1 MATGLLETG
10 PKLDWTRD
18 NKIFDRYQIWKEKVE
33 LIFSSALE
41 ESSSKQKVSY
51 LRYWMG
57 EQGIPLVK
65 KWTALGK
72 LDFSSA
78 EEDALSSGYILQN
91 YWNLLEAEFKPKG
104 NKLLSVIE
112 LWTRS
117 KQGSKTLNEWL
128 TYVYNL
134 VESCD
139 YGDSNERIIRDVL
152 IIGCNSDKA
161 KDKIVR
167 QGEKIKLQDVI
178 EILQLEDST
187 RQTLTE
193 MTSTTQKI
201 HYASYEKKKGTGKKQ
216 KFQSNSNSSSSSS
229 SGQKQDSTGSQK
241 LCYRCSKN
249 YTKGHEKVCKAL
261 NAKCNACGVEG
272 HFEIACKKSGN
283 FPKKSSSKFQ
293 KPGSTGRM
301 NIASA
306 VEEPAL
312 QADFFDEKGILKEYK
327 PKSMYVLSGTSDD
340 KPIMIEFG
348 CGLTPLSF
356 DRKLT
361 LQADTGADMNAINKK
376 TFDELFPD
384 VELEESTHIL
394 QNFDKRLIK
403 PIGSFRCFLRWKGH
417 KYRVKFEVMG
427 IETPNLL
434 SRETTFLMGILK
446 KCLSVEKTQ
455 NEPSNQISS
464 PPVSGHSVP
473 PTEAAPVPLTE
484 GASCH
489 SVPPTEAAP
498 VPLTEG
504 VSCHSVPLTETAPL
518 TSTEVER
525 SQMNCASIS
534 DTAETPDSSSV
545 RVVGSNNHSLS
556 ITDLPLTQEKVETTY
571 ADVFQGLGK
580 FPGEPY
586 KLRLKPDA
594 VPAKHRPRRVPVHLQ
609 DAFHEEI
616 ERLVKIDVLEKVT
629 EPTEWVNSFVI
640 VEKVIDSSNAHS
652 PNHVIKKSIR
662 LCIDPKDLN
671 EALEREPYYSRSI
684 DELISMF
691 AGAKVF
697 TIVDMDK
704 GYWQVVLHPE
714 SRKLTCMAF
723 DIGRY
728 QFKRLPMGSKVAS
741 DIFQRMLDS
750 VYIGLPGVTGIADD
764 MVIFGRN
771 EEEHD
776 RNLILFLETT
786 RKNGLVLNKKKL
798 QFKKEEVSFFGHRW
812 NSTGISPD
820 PKKTESILKMQFPP
834 DKETMHSFLGL
845 VNFLNRYTPK
855 LAELCSP
862 LRKLI
867 LKDSHYSPGDPEH
880 AAFDAIK
887 AEFKKKIIL
896 PYFDRN
902 KETILQ
908 TDASK
913 KGFGAVI
920 LQEEQ
925 PIYYASRAL
934 TSAEKNYQN
943 LEREAQAA
951 VWGMEKFHYFLYGRK
966 FILQTDQKPLVSI
979 FRKHMI
985 DVSPRIQRIT
995 IRAWQY
1001 DFVPQHIPGR
1011 INVIADSLSRVTP
1024 LEFQDSNAEKDI
1036 LAVNFLQ
1043 YSSIEERER
1052 DEMLQETSKDKEL
1065 QSLKHYIS
1073 TGWPSKRSQI
1083 PVSLHPYWNYRDE
1096 LTVESGILMKNSKVL
1111 IPETLKQKYLRQIHQ
1126 GHQGI
1131 EACRSRAREFVF
1143 WVNINSDLKEMVEK
1157 CDICQ
1162 SQQNS
1167 TASVQKYVSEVPPHP
1182 WHTLGSDLFYFQR
1195 IDFLVVVDY
1204 FSKYL
1209 IVRKIPNSTSS
1220 AVIKELGMIFSEFG
1234 NPLVFRSDNGP
1245 CYSSQEFKFFMQNWL
1260 VEHRTSSPH
1269 YPQSN
1274 GLAESMVKVSKNLI
1288 EKAIKQD
1295 LPWNKLLLDYRCTPI
1310 SSEIPSPAE
1319 ILFGRKFRSS
1329 ISILPSQV
1337 LNDRIS
1343 KQRELIAKKEGK
1355 FYASTQDFQDRIK
1368 ALPFEAGQNVWLQD
1382 SDSRK
1387 FEEAVIREKCRE
1399 PNSYMVE
1406 IPATGQCFRRNS
1418 NFIKPRQSD
1427 KNSVSTDPLPTTG
1440 LPEIPQE
1447 PPVLQQPSSPATSTV
1462 DAIPTVP
1469 PSKQNGNSI
1478 LELQELQDI
1487 PEYPEE
1493 TIKEFHPQGSDS
1505 KSDISCTDI
1514 LISEREMLRY
1524 DTIGRI
1530 ELIPPIVLS
1539 SDNTKYKNI
1548 IQLFLQL
1555 FDELSVYRD
1564 CH

>member
-65 KWTALGK
+65 KWTALCK
-72 LDFSSA
+72 LDFSSS
-78 EEDALSSGYILQN
+78 EEVALSSGYILQN

-104 NKLLSVIE
+104 NKLLTVIE

-139 YGDSNERIIRDVL
+139 YGDSSERIIRDVL

-216 KFQSNSNSSSSSS
+216 KFQSNSNASSSSS

-272 HFEIACKKSGN
+272 HFEVACKKSGN

-312 QADFFDEKGILKEYK
+312 QADFFDEKGVLKEYK
-327 PKSMYVLSGTSDD
+327 PRSMYVLSSTSDD
-340 KPIMIEFG
+340 NPIMIEFG

-356 DRKLT
+356 DRKFT
-361 LQADTGADMNAINKK
+361 LQADTGADANAINKK
-376 TFDELFPD
+376 NFNEIFPD
-384 VELEESTHIL
+384 VELEESTYML

-403 PIGSFRCFLRWKGH
+403 PIGSFRCFLRWKDH

-434 SRETTFLMGILK
+434 SRETTFLMDILK
-446 KCLSVEKTQ
+446 KCLSVEKTP
-455 NEPSNQISS
+455 NEPNNQISS
-464 PPVSGHSVP
+464 LPVSGHSVP
-473 PTEAAPVPLTE
+473 PTEADPLMSTE
-484 GASCH
+484 GVFCH
-489 SVPPTEAAP
+489 SVPSTEAD
-498 VPLTEG
+498 
-504 VSCHSVPLTETAPL
+504 PL
-518 TSTEVER
+518 TSTEESS

-534 DTAETPDSSSV
+534 NTADSSDSSPKH
-545 RVVGSNNHSLS
+545 VVGSNYHSLS
-556 ITDLPLTQEKVETTY
+556 ITDLPFTQEKVETTY

-594 VPAKHRPRRVPVHLQ
+594 VPAKHRPRKVPVHLQ
-609 DAFHEEI
+609 DAFHEEV

-652 PNHVIKKSIR
+652 PNHVIKKSIC

-671 EALEREPYYSRSI
+671 EALEREPYYSRTI

-776 RNLILFLETT
+776 RNLILLLETT
-786 RKNGLVLNKKKL
+786 RKNGLVLNKRKL

-820 PKKTESILKMQFPP
+820 PEKTESIL
-834 DKETMHSFLGL
+834 
-845 VNFLNRYTPK
+845 
-855 LAELCSP
+855 
-862 LRKLI
+862 
-867 LKDSHYSPGDPEH
+867 
-880 AAFDAIK
+880 
-887 AEFKKKIIL
+887 
-896 PYFDRN
+896 
-902 KETILQ
+902 
-908 TDASK
+908 
-913 KGFGAVI
+913 
-920 LQEEQ
+920 
-925 PIYYASRAL
+925 
-934 TSAEKNYQN
+934 
-943 LEREAQAA
+943 
-951 VWGMEKFHYFLYGRK
+951 
-966 FILQTDQKPLVSI
+966 
-979 FRKHMI
+979 
-985 DVSPRIQRIT
+985 
-995 IRAWQY
+995 
-1001 DFVPQHIPGR
+1001 
-1011 INVIADSLSRVTP
+1011 
-1024 LEFQDSNAEKDI
+1024 
-1036 LAVNFLQ
+1036 
-1043 YSSIEERER
+1043 
-1052 DEMLQETSKDKEL
+1052 
-1065 QSLKHYIS
+1065 
-1073 TGWPSKRSQI
+1073 
-1083 PVSLHPYWNYRDE
+1083 
-1096 LTVESGILMKNSKVL
+1096 
-1111 IPETLKQKYLRQIHQ
+1111 
-1126 GHQGI
+1126 
-1131 EACRSRAREFVF
+1131 
-1143 WVNINSDLKEMVEK
+1143 
-1157 CDICQ
+1157 
-1162 SQQNS
+1162 
-1167 TASVQKYVSEVPPHP
+1167 
-1182 WHTLGSDLFYFQR
+1182 
-1195 IDFLVVVDY
+1195 
-1204 FSKYL
+1204 
-1209 IVRKIPNSTSS
+1209 
-1220 AVIKELGMIFSEFG
+1220 
-1234 NPLVFRSDNGP
+1234 
-1245 CYSSQEFKFFMQNWL
+1245 
-1260 VEHRTSSPH
+1260 
-1269 YPQSN
+1269 
-1274 GLAESMVKVSKNLI
+1274 
-1288 EKAIKQD
+1288 
-1295 LPWNKLLLDYRCTPI
+1295 
-1310 SSEIPSPAE
+1310 
-1319 ILFGRKFRSS
+1319 
-1329 ISILPSQV
+1329 
-1337 LNDRIS
+1337 
-1343 KQRELIAKKEGK
+1343 
-1355 FYASTQDFQDRIK
+1355 
-1368 ALPFEAGQNVWLQD
+1368 
-1382 SDSRK
+1382 
-1387 FEEAVIREKCRE
+1387 
-1399 PNSYMVE
+1399 
-1406 IPATGQCFRRNS
+1406 
-1418 NFIKPRQSD
+1418 
-1427 KNSVSTDPLPTTG
+1427 
-1440 LPEIPQE
+1440 
-1447 PPVLQQPSSPATSTV
+1447 
-1462 DAIPTVP
+1462 
-1469 PSKQNGNSI
+1469 
-1478 LELQELQDI
+1478 
-1487 PEYPEE
+1487 
-1493 TIKEFHPQGSDS
+1493 
-1505 KSDISCTDI
+1505 
-1514 LISEREMLRY
+1514 
-1524 DTIGRI
+1524 
-1530 ELIPPIVLS
+1530 
-1539 SDNTKYKNI
+1539 
-1548 IQLFLQL
+1548 
-1555 FDELSVYRD
+1555 
-1564 CH
+1564 

>member
-104 NKLLSVIE
+104 NKLLPVIE

-201 HYASYEKKKGTGKKQ
+201 HYASYEKKKSTGKKQ

-283 FPKKSSSKFQ
+283 FPKKSTSKFQ

-327 PKSMYVLSGTSDD
+327 PKSMYVLSSTSDD

-464 PPVSGHSVP
+464 LPVSGHSVP
-473 PTEAAPVPLTE
+473 STKAAPVPLTE

-489 SVPPTEAAP
+489 SVPSTEAAP
-498 VPLTEG
+498 VPLTEAAPLTSTEG

-518 TSTEVER
+518 TPTEER

-534 DTAETPDSSSV
+534 DTAKTPGSSSV
-545 RVVGSNNHSLS
+545 RVAGSNNHSLS

-629 EPTEWVNSFVI
+629 EPTEWVNSFNCR
-640 VEKVIDSSNAHS
+640 KSN
-652 PNHVIKKSIR
+652 
-662 LCIDPKDLN
+662 
-671 EALEREPYYSRSI
+671 
-684 DELISMF
+684 
-691 AGAKVF
+691 
-697 TIVDMDK
+697 
-704 GYWQVVLHPE
+704 
-714 SRKLTCMAF
+714 
-723 DIGRY
+723 
-728 QFKRLPMGSKVAS
+728 
-741 DIFQRMLDS
+741 
-750 VYIGLPGVTGIADD
+750 
-764 MVIFGRN
+764 
-771 EEEHD
+771 
-776 RNLILFLETT
+776 
-786 RKNGLVLNKKKL
+786 
-798 QFKKEEVSFFGHRW
+798 
-812 NSTGISPD
+812 
-820 PKKTESILKMQFPP
+820 
-834 DKETMHSFLGL
+834 
-845 VNFLNRYTPK
+845 
-855 LAELCSP
+855 
-862 LRKLI
+862 
-867 LKDSHYSPGDPEH
+867 
-880 AAFDAIK
+880 
-887 AEFKKKIIL
+887 
-896 PYFDRN
+896 
-902 KETILQ
+902 
-908 TDASK
+908 
-913 KGFGAVI
+913 
-920 LQEEQ
+920 
-925 PIYYASRAL
+925 
-934 TSAEKNYQN
+934 
-943 LEREAQAA
+943 
-951 VWGMEKFHYFLYGRK
+951 
-966 FILQTDQKPLVSI
+966 
-979 FRKHMI
+979 
-985 DVSPRIQRIT
+985 
-995 IRAWQY
+995 
-1001 DFVPQHIPGR
+1001 
-1011 INVIADSLSRVTP
+1011 
-1024 LEFQDSNAEKDI
+1024 
-1036 LAVNFLQ
+1036 
-1043 YSSIEERER
+1043 
-1052 DEMLQETSKDKEL
+1052 
-1065 QSLKHYIS
+1065 
-1073 TGWPSKRSQI
+1073 
-1083 PVSLHPYWNYRDE
+1083 
-1096 LTVESGILMKNSKVL
+1096 
-1111 IPETLKQKYLRQIHQ
+1111 
-1126 GHQGI
+1126 
-1131 EACRSRAREFVF
+1131 
-1143 WVNINSDLKEMVEK
+1143 
-1157 CDICQ
+1157 
-1162 SQQNS
+1162 
-1167 TASVQKYVSEVPPHP
+1167 
-1182 WHTLGSDLFYFQR
+1182 
-1195 IDFLVVVDY
+1195 
-1204 FSKYL
+1204 
-1209 IVRKIPNSTSS
+1209 
-1220 AVIKELGMIFSEFG
+1220 
-1234 NPLVFRSDNGP
+1234 
-1245 CYSSQEFKFFMQNWL
+1245 
-1260 VEHRTSSPH
+1260 
-1269 YPQSN
+1269 
-1274 GLAESMVKVSKNLI
+1274 
-1288 EKAIKQD
+1288 
-1295 LPWNKLLLDYRCTPI
+1295 
-1310 SSEIPSPAE
+1310 
-1319 ILFGRKFRSS
+1319 
-1329 ISILPSQV
+1329 
-1337 LNDRIS
+1337 
-1343 KQRELIAKKEGK
+1343 
-1355 FYASTQDFQDRIK
+1355 
-1368 ALPFEAGQNVWLQD
+1368 
-1382 SDSRK
+1382 
-1387 FEEAVIREKCRE
+1387 
-1399 PNSYMVE
+1399 
-1406 IPATGQCFRRNS
+1406 
-1418 NFIKPRQSD
+1418 
-1427 KNSVSTDPLPTTG
+1427 
-1440 LPEIPQE
+1440 
-1447 PPVLQQPSSPATSTV
+1447 
-1462 DAIPTVP
+1462 
-1469 PSKQNGNSI
+1469 
-1478 LELQELQDI
+1478 
-1487 PEYPEE
+1487 
-1493 TIKEFHPQGSDS
+1493 
-1505 KSDISCTDI
+1505 
-1514 LISEREMLRY
+1514 
-1524 DTIGRI
+1524 
-1530 ELIPPIVLS
+1530 
-1539 SDNTKYKNI
+1539 
-1548 IQLFLQL
+1548 
-1555 FDELSVYRD
+1555 
-1564 CH
+1564 

>member
-72 LDFSSA
+72 LDFSSS

-139 YGDSNERIIRDVL
+139 YGDSNDRIIRDVL

-249 YTKGHEKVCKAL
+249 YSKGHEKVCKAL

-312 QADFFDEKGILKEYK
+312 QADFFDEKGILKEYR

-376 TFDELFPD
+376 TFIELFPD

-455 NEPSNQISS
+455 NNQISS

-498 VPLTEG
+498 VPLTEAT
-504 VSCHSVPLTETAPL
+504 PLA
-518 TSTEVER
+518 STEER

-534 DTAETPDSSSV
+534 DTAKTPDSSSV

-571 ADVFQGLGK
+571 ADIFQGLGK

-609 DAFHEEI
+609 DAFHEE
-616 ERLVKIDVLEKVT
+616 
-629 EPTEWVNSFVI
+629 
-640 VEKVIDSSNAHS
+640 VE
-652 PNHVIKKSIR
+652 
-662 LCIDPKDLN
+662 
-671 EALEREPYYSRSI
+671 
-684 DELISMF
+684 
-691 AGAKVF
+691 
-697 TIVDMDK
+697 
-704 GYWQVVLHPE
+704 
-714 SRKLTCMAF
+714 
-723 DIGRY
+723 
-728 QFKRLPMGSKVAS
+728 
-741 DIFQRMLDS
+741 
-750 VYIGLPGVTGIADD
+750 
-764 MVIFGRN
+764 
-771 EEEHD
+771 
-776 RNLILFLETT
+776 
-786 RKNGLVLNKKKL
+786 
-798 QFKKEEVSFFGHRW
+798 
-812 NSTGISPD
+812 
-820 PKKTESILKMQFPP
+820 
-834 DKETMHSFLGL
+834 
-845 VNFLNRYTPK
+845 
-855 LAELCSP
+855 
-862 LRKLI
+862 
-867 LKDSHYSPGDPEH
+867 
-880 AAFDAIK
+880 
-887 AEFKKKIIL
+887 
-896 PYFDRN
+896 
-902 KETILQ
+902 
-908 TDASK
+908 
-913 KGFGAVI
+913 
-920 LQEEQ
+920 
-925 PIYYASRAL
+925 
-934 TSAEKNYQN
+934 
-943 LEREAQAA
+943 
-951 VWGMEKFHYFLYGRK
+951 
-966 FILQTDQKPLVSI
+966 
-979 FRKHMI
+979 
-985 DVSPRIQRIT
+985 
-995 IRAWQY
+995 
-1001 DFVPQHIPGR
+1001 
-1011 INVIADSLSRVTP
+1011 
-1024 LEFQDSNAEKDI
+1024 
-1036 LAVNFLQ
+1036 
-1043 YSSIEERER
+1043 
-1052 DEMLQETSKDKEL
+1052 
-1065 QSLKHYIS
+1065 
-1073 TGWPSKRSQI
+1073 
-1083 PVSLHPYWNYRDE
+1083 
-1096 LTVESGILMKNSKVL
+1096 
-1111 IPETLKQKYLRQIHQ
+1111 
-1126 GHQGI
+1126 
-1131 EACRSRAREFVF
+1131 
-1143 WVNINSDLKEMVEK
+1143 
-1157 CDICQ
+1157 
-1162 SQQNS
+1162 
-1167 TASVQKYVSEVPPHP
+1167 
-1182 WHTLGSDLFYFQR
+1182 
-1195 IDFLVVVDY
+1195 
-1204 FSKYL
+1204 
-1209 IVRKIPNSTSS
+1209 
-1220 AVIKELGMIFSEFG
+1220 
-1234 NPLVFRSDNGP
+1234 
-1245 CYSSQEFKFFMQNWL
+1245 
-1260 VEHRTSSPH
+1260 
-1269 YPQSN
+1269 
-1274 GLAESMVKVSKNLI
+1274 
-1288 EKAIKQD
+1288 
-1295 LPWNKLLLDYRCTPI
+1295 
-1310 SSEIPSPAE
+1310 
-1319 ILFGRKFRSS
+1319 
-1329 ISILPSQV
+1329 
-1337 LNDRIS
+1337 
-1343 KQRELIAKKEGK
+1343 
-1355 FYASTQDFQDRIK
+1355 
-1368 ALPFEAGQNVWLQD
+1368 
-1382 SDSRK
+1382 
-1387 FEEAVIREKCRE
+1387 
-1399 PNSYMVE
+1399 
-1406 IPATGQCFRRNS
+1406 
-1418 NFIKPRQSD
+1418 
-1427 KNSVSTDPLPTTG
+1427 
-1440 LPEIPQE
+1440 
-1447 PPVLQQPSSPATSTV
+1447 
-1462 DAIPTVP
+1462 
-1469 PSKQNGNSI
+1469 
-1478 LELQELQDI
+1478 
-1487 PEYPEE
+1487 
-1493 TIKEFHPQGSDS
+1493 
-1505 KSDISCTDI
+1505 
-1514 LISEREMLRY
+1514 
-1524 DTIGRI
+1524 
-1530 ELIPPIVLS
+1530 
-1539 SDNTKYKNI
+1539 
-1548 IQLFLQL
+1548 
-1555 FDELSVYRD
+1555 
-1564 CH
+1564 